1 MQLGNLSLRQLAYFV
16 AIADAGS
23 IALAA
28 AQLHV
33 SQSAVAARLTQLEH
47 ILEVQLCVRR
57 RSHGVSL
64 TAAGRMLRDRA
75 RELLYEADLLER
87 SVSGKTSPLVGAVAI
102 GSPDEMAPVILPPIL
117 DALAREHPLIEPSV
131 EIGLEA
137 SFYPRLADGEI
148 DLAITLDHRLPA
160 QLDFVR
166 LQPMPSWV
174 ALPAGHR
181 LARRKRLRL
190 EDLADEPWIMLDTEP
205 GRTHATSMFRNA
217 GLTPRIAFRS
227 PTFELGRSLV
237 GRGLGYTLHIHR
249 PAGDLSWEGR
259 PLEVRPL
266 ETQLPTEHAAIAWSR
281 RSRPSPWARAVI
293 ATARTVWPQPVS

>member
-1 MQLGNLSLRQLAYFV
+1 MRISNLGLRQLAYFV

-23 IALAA
+23 ITLAA
-28 AQLHV
+28 TQLRV
-33 SQSAVAARLTQLEH
+33 SQSAVAATLTQLEKT
-47 ILEVQLCVRR
+47 LDVQLCVRR
-57 RSHGVSL
+57 RAQGISL
-64 TAAGRMLRDRA
+64 TASGRMLRDRA
-75 RELLYEADLLER
+75 RELLYEAEVVER
-87 SVSGKTSPLVGAVAI
+87 TVSGRTSPLVGAVAI
-102 GSPDEMAPVILPPIL
+102 GSPEEMAPVILPPIL

-160 QLDFVR
+160 QLDFVPLR
-166 LQPMPSWV
+166 PMSSWV

-205 GRTHATSMFRNA
+205 GKTHTTSMFRNA

-227 PTFELGRSLV
+227 PTFELARSLV

-259 PLEVRPL
+259 ALEVRPL
-266 ETQLPTEHAAIAWSR
+266 DTQLPAEHAAIAWSR
-281 RSRPSPWARAVI
+281 RSRPSPWAQAVI
-293 ATARTVWPQPVS
+293 STARAAWAQPPG

>member
-1 MQLGNLSLRQLAYFV
+1 VRISNFSLRQLAYFV

-28 AQLHV
+28 TQLHV
-33 SQSAVAARLTQLEH
+33 SPSAVAATLTQLEKT
-47 ILEVQLCVRR
+47 LDVQLCVRR

-75 RELLYEADLLER
+75 RDLLYEAEVVER

-102 GSPDEMAPVILPPIL
+102 GSPEEMAPVILPPIL
-117 DALAREHPLIEPSV
+117 DALSREHPLIEPSV

-137 SFYPRLADGEI
+137 LFYPRLADGEI

-160 QLDFVR
+160 QLDYVR
-166 LQPMPSWV
+166 LRPMSSWV

-205 GRTHATSMFRNA
+205 GRTHTTSMFRTA

-227 PTFELGRSLV
+227 PTFELARSLV

-259 PLEVRPL
+259 ALEIRPL
-266 ETQLPTEHAAIAWSR
+266 DTQLPTEHAAIAWSQ
-281 RSRPSPWARAVI
+281 RSRPSPWAQAVI
-293 ATARTVWPQPVS
+293 ETARAAWADPPV